1 MHPLPIPDVPE
12 PQLSSGAAAARAAA
26 RAPASI
32 GAWLRQAFA
41 SAAFNLIMWTSVL
54 IYAPLMLLTFPL
66 SFAWRFYLIS
76 RWAAFHV
83 WLARALCGVR
93 YEVHGRE
100 HLPAGP
106 AIIMSK
112 HQSTWE
118 TLALPSL
125 LPPQTFVLKRE
136 LIWLPL
142 FGWAL
147 ALIKPIAI
155 DRGSRRAAIQ
165 QIIEQGR
172 ARLAEGIWITVFPE
186 GTRVAPGQRRRWGV
200 GGAVLAAETGHPVVP
215 VAHDAGHYWRRRG
228 FFKRPG
234 TIRLVI
240 GPPIAAEGRSAEEIL
255 RRTETW
261 VNRTVE
267 RLERGD
273 V

>member
-1 MHPLPIPDVPE
+1 MPDVAR
-12 PQLSSGAAAARAAA
+12 PQPAPDTAGTARRPA
-26 RAPASI
+26 RRPASV
-32 GAWLRQAFA
+32 GAWLRQALA
-41 SAAFNLIMWTSVL
+41 SLAFNAVMWTSVL

-66 SFAWRFYLIS
+66 SFEWRFYLIS

-83 WLARALCGVR
+83 WLARALCGLR
-93 YEVHGRE
+93 YEIHGRE
-100 HLPAGP
+100 HLPPGP

-136 LIWLPL
+136 LMWVPL

-147 ALIKPIAI
+147 ALIRPIAI
-155 DRGSRRAAIQ
+155 DRGSRRQAIQ
-165 QIIEQGR
+165 QIIDQGR
-172 ARLAEGIWITVFPE
+172 ARLADGIWVTVFPE
-186 GTRVAPGQRRRWGV
+186 GTRVAPGQRRRWGL

-215 VAHDAGHYWRRRG
+215 VAHDAGHYWPRRR
-228 FFKRPG
+228 FLKHPG

-240 GPPIAAEGRSAEEIL
+240 GPAVDPSGRSAGEIL
-255 RRTETW
+255 RLSEDW

-267 RLERGD
+267 RLERGEI
-273 V
+273 